1 MRKSKFEG
9 KVAVISGG
17 SSGIGLAIAHRLHE
31 NNVKIYDISKDEAK
45 ETIFAKAFVCDISD
59 DVAMKNIVEE
69 IVKLEGKIDF
79 LFCNAGF
86 GIGGL
91 FENASISTIDKI
103 MNVNLISHMKM
114 TNLFLPYIRD
124 GGKILFTGS
133 LASIIPLPYQACYS
147 ASKAGIEN
155 FSRAIANEL
164 RPRKISITTFMPGD
178 INTNFTAARIKQ
190 TGDDKTENRGIMKME
205 KAERKGKTPDYVA
218 KRVMKVVK
226 KHNPPLRVSIG
237 GTGKFISFLVKIV
250 STKMLNFLVRHI
262 YT

>member
-1 MRKSKFEG
+1 MKNILNG

-17 SSGIGLAIAHRLHE
+17 SSGIGLAIATELKKQ
-31 NNVKIYDISKDEAK
+31 NVKIYDISLKSNDDFGFEK
-45 ETIFAKAFVCDISD
+45 CFECDISND
-59 DVAMKNIVEE
+59 SEVEKIVHEIVEKE
-69 IVKLEGKIDF
+69 NKIDL

-91 FENASISTIDKI
+91 FQNSSISNIDKI

-114 TNLFLPYIRD
+114 TNLFLPHINN

-164 RPRKISITTFMPGD
+164 RSRKISVTTFMPGD
-178 INTNFTAARIKQ
+178 VSTNFTEQRIKQ
-190 TGDDKTENRGIMKME
+190 TSEDKAESRGIKKME
-205 KAERKGKTPDYVA
+205 NAERKGKSASYVA
-218 KRVMKVVK
+218 KRVMRIVK
-226 KHNPPLRVSIG
+226 KKNTPLRVSIG
-237 GTGKFISFLVKIV
+237 FGGKFISFLVKILPV
-250 STKMLNFLVRHI
+250 KLLNFLVRHI